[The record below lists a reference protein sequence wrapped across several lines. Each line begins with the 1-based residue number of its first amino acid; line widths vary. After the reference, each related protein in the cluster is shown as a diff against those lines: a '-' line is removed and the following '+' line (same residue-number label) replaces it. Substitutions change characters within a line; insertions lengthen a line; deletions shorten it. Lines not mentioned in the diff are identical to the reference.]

1 MKFTKLFSTL
11 ILSIIMVFG
20 ASTLVF
26 AAPNDDVIS
35 TLKANH
41 VPGDYIVQAENYL
54 KNHTLTA
61 AQSATVDAQIVKA
74 NGVFEAAG
82 TKDWRNLS
90 QSQHNT
96 VLQAIYD
103 AGNAIGLNITIDFSG
118 NDSAHVVAKDANGNI
133 VVDFMA
139 NAVKQTGIDNSMI
152 YAGLILVVLAAGSV
166 VLLKKKAI
174 A

>member
-1 MKFTKLFSTL
+1 
-11 ILSIIMVFG
+11 MVFG

-61 AQSATVDAQIVKA
+61 AQSAAVDAQIVKA
-74 NGVFEAAG
+74 NGIFVAGG
-82 TKDWRNLS
+82 TKDLTKLS
-90 QSQHNT
+90 DSQHDA
-96 VLQAIYD
+96 VIQCVYD
-103 AGNAIGLNITIDFSG
+103 AGHAIGLNITIDLSG
-118 NDSAHVVAKDANGNI
+118 NGSAHVTAKDANGNI

-139 NAVKQTGIDNSMI
+139 NAVKQTGLDNSMI
-152 YAGLILVVLAAGSV
+152 YAGLMLVVLAAGSV
-166 VLLKKKAI
+166 VLLKKKAL